1 MPDPGLLPAQ
11 MDVRSGKTVR
21 LIVITIYI
29 VTRVYIIYYI
39 YIPHNHHHHP
49 LIHLFHKLFAR
60 TPKKQV
66 PPKLK
71 QCGTANVWRSRQLY
85 LLSSGSILN

>member
-39 YIPHNHHHHP
+39 YPTTITI
-49 LIHLFHKLFAR
+49 IH
-60 TPKKQV
+60 
-66 PPKLK
+66 
-71 QCGTANVWRSRQLY
+71 
-85 LLSSGSILN
+85 